1 MTDVINLYT
10 MSGCPRCNVLKKRC
24 ANSKYI
30 ATTDFKVVTIDP
42 TNELDTDVQLL
53 KEKGITSM
61 PIMLVNDT
69 FYDFDS
75 AMKFLTDME

>member
-1 MTDVINLYT
+1 MTDVVNLYT
-10 MSGCPRCNVLKKRC
+10 MNGCPRCSVLKKRC

-30 ATTDFKVVTIDP
+30 STADFKIITIDP
-42 TNELDTDVQLL
+42 TDDSDTDVQLL
-53 KEKGITSM
+53 KEKGIASM

-69 FYDFDS
+69 FYDFNS